1 VGYLSAYR
9 VLTLTLNHFSPLNKK
24 QIKTMKA
31 FTKTAFF
38 FAAMI
43 ALATGCSKKTET
55 TETNETTVMTDTTST
70 MMADSTMAT
79 DSASTMMS
87 DSAQ

>member
-1 VGYLSAYR
+1 
-9 VLTLTLNHFSPLNKK
+9 
-24 QIKTMKA
+24 MKA

-55 TETNETTVMTDTTST
+55 ETNETTVMTDTTST
-70 MMADSTMAT
+70 MMMGDSTMAT